1 MRLIF
6 KRLDKFRT
14 DLYSVLH
21 GGLPGFGLSMG
32 RLRITIDPLLPL
44 VVILLAWILSDRYYP
59 QIMFT
64 QADWVYWTMGITSS
78 VFLTISIFFH
88 EFGHALAA
96 RQLKLPLERI
106 HLYLFGGM
114 AELKQRPMRPVE
126 ELVIA
131 LAGPLA
137 SIVFALLAWLLAE
150 VTHPSNH
157 EVFLV
162 LQFVFYMNLLLCLF
176 NLLPIFPLDGG
187 RALRSVLWHFK
198 RYFFKASILTFYI
211 SMTVIVLIMAAAGIL
226 LITEGAST
234 AFWAGLLAAYLWYTA
249 YAGRDELVYRP
260 DFEDLIFRINHDPRP
275 EAVIRQIHRMD
286 SRYVPNAVIPVTRNG
301 KLESVILGKE
311 LGSIPGPDDTL
322 EDMHRPAERGYYV
335 DLADEA
341 TYRYGVKLKAEFL
354 PVLHQGDLI
363 GMSDA
368 HEIRFWLLQ
377 HKDSFLPT
385 ELQHSSS
392 P

>member
-1 MRLIF
+1 MRALL
-6 KRLDKFRT
+6 KGLDSFRS
-14 DLYSVLH
+14 DLYTAIY
-21 GGLPGFGLSMG
+21 GGIPGFGFSMG
-32 RLRITIDPLLPL
+32 RIRITIDPLLP
-44 VVILLAWILSDRYYP
+44 VVMVFLAWILSDRYFP

-64 QADWVYWTMGITSS
+64 QTEWVYWVMGIISS
-78 VFLTISIFFH
+78 LFLTLSIFFH

-96 RQLKLPLERI
+96 RRLKLPLERI

-114 AELKQRPMRPVE
+114 AELKQRPVRPVE

-137 SIVFALLAWLLAE
+137 SIVFAMLAWILAE
-150 VTHPSNH
+150 VTHPGNN
-157 EVFLV
+157 EIVLV

-187 RALRSVLWHFK
+187 RALRAILWHFK
-198 RYFFKASILTFYI
+198 RYFYKASILTFYI
-211 SMTVIVLIMAAAGIL
+211 SVTVIILILIAAAGL
-226 LITEGAST
+226 LVTEGAST

-249 YAGRDELVYRP
+249 YSGRDELVYLP
-260 DFEDLIFRINHDPRP
+260 DFEDLIFRIDDQRSP

-286 SRYVPNAVIPVTRNG
+286 ARYVPNSVIPVTLKGR
-301 KLESVILGKE
+301 LESVILGRE
-311 LGSIPGPDDTL
+311 LKSIPDQNESL
-322 EDMHRPAERGYYV
+322 ADMHRPVEQGYFV
-335 DLADEA
+335 DVADEA

-354 PVLHQGDLI
+354 PVLFQGDLI

-377 HKDSFLPT
+377 HKDSFLPSD
-385 ELQHSSS
+385 LQSSS
-392 P
+392 G